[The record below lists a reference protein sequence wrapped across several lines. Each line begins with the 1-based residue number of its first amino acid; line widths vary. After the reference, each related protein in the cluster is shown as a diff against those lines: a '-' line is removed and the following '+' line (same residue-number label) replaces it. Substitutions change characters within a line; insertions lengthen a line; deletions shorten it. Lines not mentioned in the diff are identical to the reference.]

1 MIKIKDTVA
10 KIAGILA
17 VQMFIMDGALKT
29 GTSVWAGPIGG
40 TVRKVCFAGDTELE
54 LDNGKTKCIKD
65 VLPGEI
71 LHNGSKIIGALK
83 LLGETDN
90 PLYKIFSKNLN
101 KDIRVTGSHLIQ
113 DPSSEQFIPVEKYNK
128 AECTNNHEEFYY
140 NLITDDHLIIIGEH
154 TFYDWDD

>member
-1 MIKIKDTVA
+1 M
-10 KIAGILA
+10 
-17 VQMFIMDGALKT
+17 
-29 GTSVWAGPIGG
+29 
-40 TVRKVCFAGDTELE
+40 
-54 LDNGKTKCIKD
+54 
-65 VLPGEI
+65 
-71 LHNGSKIIGALK
+71 
-83 LLGETDN
+83 
-90 PLYKIFSKNLN
+90 N